1 MLRLEGYL
9 NKYIKHLS
17 GGWKQRVSFAL
28 ALINDPDIVVLD
40 EPTTG
45 LDPEIRRDIWS
56 IIQKLKSEGKTII
69 LTTNYMEEAQS
80 LCDRIGVLKKGKW

>member
-1 MLRLEGYL
+1 M